1 MTGPDLLALIES
13 VISQRNL
20 GKWLRRFFN
29 ISKQTLATRLSLYP
43 LVPLVSTCY
52 KVWLLHPRGWA
63 PDTTQEGA
71 AGLRVNFLGILGR
84 CLPDTRGQLSLL
96 GLQHPAVEG
105 PCQPHA
111 KPYKQPHTHTHTHTI
126 SFQSPLH
133 CLSPLWL
140 HFAS

>member
-1 MTGPDLLALIES
+1 VTPRGTPATPSLGYSDQSTDLEAQL
-13 VISQRNL
+13 L
-20 GKWLRRFFN
+20 GLN
-29 ISKQTLATRLSLYP
+29 P
-43 LVPLVSTCY
+43 M
-52 KVWLLHPRGWA
+52 LLHPRGWA

-111 KPYKQPHTHTHTHTI
+111 KPYKQPHTHTHTHTHTGALESAPVGNPTEHVTWERI
-126 SFQSPLH
+126 GRWH
-133 CLSPLWL
+133 EG
-140 HFAS
+140 